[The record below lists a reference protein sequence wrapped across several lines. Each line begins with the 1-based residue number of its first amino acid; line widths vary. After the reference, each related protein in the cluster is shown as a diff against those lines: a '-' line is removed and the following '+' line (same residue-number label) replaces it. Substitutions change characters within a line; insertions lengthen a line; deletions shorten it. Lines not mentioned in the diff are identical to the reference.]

1 MISQPLRPLRHRLIY
16 PAMALFMVVL
26 VMACQGQPPEGTGQ
40 KEADCPMVSQGEN
53 QSCVPTEIKRL
64 ITLDGAAFEYAIALG
79 LEPIATVPSN
89 FQAQLPALMT
99 NARNIQNIGKGE
111 QPNLE
116 AILGTNPDLIVGLDS
131 HQSIYPQL
139 SQIAPTVLFPFEHS
153 GQWKKVFASIGNA
166 LHQQTATQSALAAY
180 QARSTDF
187 RTQMGD
193 RLDNLQVSVIRLY
206 PDGINLYLKDSF
218 AGTVLQDAGLARPPS
233 QNISAAEAQQKFGNP
248 IQTRISREV
257 LEQADGDV
265 IFLWTGENTSQG
277 NEEAKKRLQQL
288 QQDPLWGQLRAVK
301 AGKVYEVP
309 SYWIGS
315 GPIAANAILDDLYK
329 YLLGEN

>member
-1 MISQPLRPLRHRLIY
+1 ML
-16 PAMALFMVVL
+16 VV
-26 VMACQGQPPEGTGQ
+26 ACQNPSQREAVKNSEDCVIVNQPEDQ
-40 KEADCPMVSQGEN
+40 A
-53 QSCVPTEIKRL
+53 CVPKTIDRL
-64 ITLDGAAFEYAIALG
+64 VTLDGAAFEYAIALG

-99 NARNIQNIGKGE
+99 NAENIQNIGKGE

-139 SQIAPTVLFPFEHS
+139 SQIGPTVLFPFEHS
-153 GQWKKVFASIGNA
+153 GQWKEVFASVGNA
-166 LHQQTATQSALAAY
+166 LHRQAATQSALAAY

-233 QNISAAEAQQKFGNP
+233 QNISAVEAQQKFGNP

-265 IFLWTGENTSQG
+265 IFLWTGENTPQG